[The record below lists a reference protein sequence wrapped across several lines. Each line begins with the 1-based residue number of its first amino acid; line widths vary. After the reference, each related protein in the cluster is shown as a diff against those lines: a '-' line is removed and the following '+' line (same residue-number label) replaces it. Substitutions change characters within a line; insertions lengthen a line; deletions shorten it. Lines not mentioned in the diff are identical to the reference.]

1 MSEVEMVI
9 DSIRVSLMNYQ
20 RVVILKEK
28 EGERYLPCWI
38 GPAEADAIVVKIQ
51 GVSVPRPLTHD
62 FTCSAINALGGSVK
76 SVVIDK
82 LENDTFYAK
91 IILESGGKQIEI
103 DCRPSDALA
112 VALRANAAIFADEKV
127 LSKAGIL
134 LDAET
139 GKPIGAE
146 TTYGEEVV
154 HKGPGQVEAGK
165 LGKFPAPVREIF
177 ALAEEQARRL
187 SGKYIG
193 TGHLLFA
200 LIKKAPN
207 TASNI
212 LGSLGVNPTELL
224 SAVKLSIDKEQPS
237 ELDRIALND
246 SAKKTIQLGL
256 EEARRL
262 ASPQVL
268 PEHLLIGMLRED
280 TGEAGKI
287 LRGHGINVDKVYAE
301 LIRFYNQ
308 ARLSEQSQENLSK
321 QESDSWQLEMEALNP
336 HKCPRC
342 KQKTLFWNRSS
353 QLFECHNKKCKR
365 RFTAEEFR
373 NLNPDIG

>member
-38 GPAEADAIVVKIQ
+38 GTAEADSIAVKLQ

-62 FTCSAINALGGSVK
+62 FTCSAIKALGGDIK
-76 SVVIDK
+76 SAVINK

-112 VALRANAAIFADEKV
+112 VALRANVAIFADEKV
-127 LSKAGIL
+127 LRKAGVL
-134 LDAET
+134 LDPET
-139 GKPIGAE
+139 GKPIE
-146 TTYGEEVV
+146 TETAYGKEVV

-165 LGKFPAPVREIF
+165 LEKFSAPIREIF
-177 ALAEEQARRL
+177 AQAEEQARQL
-187 SGKYIG
+187 NSKYVG

-200 LIKKAPN
+200 LVEKAPN
-207 TASNI
+207 IVGNI
-212 LGSLGVNPTELL
+212 LSSLGVNPTDLL
-224 SAVKLSIDKEQPS
+224 SAVTLSIDKEQPS
-237 ELDRIALND
+237 DLDRIALND
-246 SAKKTIQLGL
+246 SAKKIIQLSV
-256 EEARRL
+256 EEARHL
-262 ASPQVL
+262 ACQQVL

-280 TGEAGKI
+280 AGEAGKI
-287 LRGHGINVDKVYAE
+287 LRGHGINIDQVYAE

-308 ARLSEQSQENLSK
+308 ARLSEPSQENLSK
-321 QESDSWQLEMEALNP
+321 REPDSWRLEMEALNP
-336 HKCPRC
+336 HECPRC
-342 KQKTLFWNRSS
+342 KQKALFWNSSS
-353 QLFECHNKKCKR
+353 QLFECHNKKCKH

-373 NLNPDIG
+373 SMNPNIG